1 MKAFNAVVRMMTL
14 GVLMAFAHLAAAQQ
28 AYPSKPIHIIVPFP
42 PGGSVDPMA
51 RMAAQKLAERW
62 GQPVIVENRAGGNA
76 IIGTDAVA
84 KAAPDGYTILVAGSP
99 HVISAS
105 LLTTPYD
112 AIKDFAPVATIAAS
126 RHVLVLNPSVPAN
139 NMQEL
144 IALAKSRPGQL
155 DYASSGSGNTNRLA
169 AELFS
174 MLAGVKMQHIPYKGA
189 GPAITD
195 LIGGQVHLS
204 FQIPISVIPHI
215 KSGKLKAIAISGKT
229 RSSALPQVPTFAE
242 AGLPAYELAGWTGM
256 LAPAGTPREII
267 DKMSNEMARI
277 LAMPDIKEKLVNQG
291 LEAYISTPD
300 QFAAMMKV
308 DLAKFAKI
316 IKAANIKME
325 N

>member
-1 MKAFNAVVRMMTL
+1 MKALNAIVRMVTV
-14 GVLMAFAHLAAAQQ
+14 GVLMAVIGPVAAQQ

-51 RMAAQKLAERW
+51 RMAAQKLAEKW
-62 GQPVIVENRAGGNA
+62 GQSVIVENRAGGNA

-99 HVISAS
+99 HVISPS

-112 AIKDFAPVATIAAS
+112 AIRDFAPVATIAAS
-126 RHVLVLNPSVPAN
+126 RHVLVLNPSLPAN
-139 NMQEL
+139 NLQEL
-144 IALAKSRPGQL
+144 IALAKSKPGQL
-155 DYASSGSGNTNRLA
+155 NYSSSGSGNTNRLA

-195 LIGGQVHLS
+195 LIGGQVQLS

-215 KSGKLKAIAISGKT
+215 KSGKLKAIAISGAS
-229 RSSALPQVPTFAE
+229 RASALPQVPTFAE
-242 AGLPAYELAGWTGM
+242 AGMPDYELAGWTGI
-256 LAPAGTPREII
+256 LAPAGTPKEIV
-267 DKMSNEMARI
+267 DKISSEMARV
-277 LAMPDIKEKLVNQG
+277 LAMPEINEKLVNQG
-291 LEAYISTPD
+291 LEAFISTPE
-300 QFAAMMKV
+300 QFAAMMQADMV
-308 DLAKFAKI
+308 KFAKI
-316 IKAANIKME
+316 IKAANIQKE